1 MLHRVRRSQNSR
13 VSMPNILTLV
23 SIGNWLRSQLSSIFP
38 TGQLSQDLSSKLSLV
53 TSSSSFCDT
62 GAIQGMAQTGGDPAA
77 NLQEL
82 FASLRPSG
90 SGSSVRQSEGTH
102 QSSDRPSRTFSQHPP
117 QRNPSQYSQHIM
129 SQPYSPSFGA
139 SPSRDHAHHH
149 RNQTPTG
156 DNSKD
161 DRTANLLN
169 LLNFNNLSS
178 SPQSQSQPQSQQGP
192 STALR
197 QTHGTLAPAPSAHS
211 IHGRGISAS
220 DLVASFMGSKPS
232 APASRETTPAPSS
245 GNHQDLLLS
254 LLNRASA
261 PQPPASKENLAPQT
275 PLQETNVGAV
285 THNLAKTAL
294 EGKRPSGPTA
304 KESSQ
309 SARKESP
316 IRIFGS
322 KAEDSTPFEP
332 EHLPKPEALPKRN
345 TTRQPGSLSGSPAAA
360 TTKKDP
366 IFTYV
371 NPFEQLAAS
380 SPRNLQTKP
389 PNGDGQKRKSKESSP
404 APVHASSRRKITP
417 AGEEI
422 LQSIE
427 SPAPVPL
434 DDGRT
439 QIEALIGIGAPTQNT
454 ETVAEALNEVGDKV
468 NKEVENALAEA
479 EVAEAEAKADEKER
493 QAEVKKEELERAQEK
508 TIQAMAESA
517 HDVAVQVKQELD
529 KDENKGLLEESLTT
543 PVANVVKE
551 IIDEAAQGDAHDE
564 WESADAAETRTK
576 GDTDQIVKVYQFPL
590 KPFVSITV
598 TPKHPPELGIPPASV
613 LDVARFKKEFDQIDR
628 TLATATTEFI
638 AYSIVKPGGIRI
650 IRQDDGA
657 DRQLFSGAKDRMFNI
672 CFSIGK
678 GNAPLRGTQNVVATG
693 VSGSVYWATVTKADG
708 LPFEADLMEKTGL
721 IIPPSASQT
730 ESTSTG
736 QLKTRAKKSSRHPGF
751 FAIGRGKLIHII
763 FPFHARRS
771 KFVNE
776 DSVLDTDGYLQ
787 ERTLKISTGKAGK
800 DFTFS
805 EDDTAIITLDKA
817 GRLRF
822 WDITELID
830 ESNGSA
836 SRLAPIDVKSPL
848 QNLATTH
855 PSQKSWP
862 TSVMFLDKSKAYQK
876 GIAQRYL
883 IVGMKQNHTLQL
895 WDLGLG
901 KAIQELSFPHEKEDD
916 PICSISY
923 HPPTSIIV
931 VGHPTRNS
939 LYFVHLSAPRY
950 TLPSMSQATYL
961 KKVFSGGPSVYRTDL
976 TAIMSGLREYSFASK
991 GQLRSV
997 DLVPSPGVEDEDD
1010 PTLFELYITHSRGVT
1025 CLSIKKQD
1033 LGWSQD
1039 NKVLNPINAEK
1050 VGEIVVKDV
1059 PSLLSGPLSETKQSN
1074 GDSLPSSYSSSTPKS
1089 QKART
1094 ESAKAAPSSAIKSE
1108 DAKPEAQGTPQPSV
1122 KLEKPTPDAT
1132 SSAISDK
1139 GDKKKKKR
1147 RIGAA
1152 EDQPNVSDTPA
1163 ETPAVVEPQAG
1174 PVAPESV
1181 SKEGRS
1187 NVRTASRDNTPA
1199 PQATKTQT
1207 IANGES
1213 INLGISGDF
1222 LDKELKKIETG
1233 VSKEFKQ
1240 VLGRELEGLYR
1251 RIDDDKRVQDAAGA
1265 AKQDAMLRLVS
1276 STLSGNVDKALARII
1291 EGNIRQSVI
1300 PAIADV
1306 LASILDQR
1314 LSEALAKQ
1322 LHNAIPAHLKLA
1334 LPEAVN
1340 RSMQQTEVLRIL
1352 SDQITGKIS
1361 GHVEKEFSSVLHN
1374 NIAPA
1379 FKNLALNVA
1388 QKTSSEVES
1397 RVREQL
1403 KAPEVQQRKDT
1414 AKVDELSSVVRGLSD
1429 IVHTMAASQSEF
1441 QQEILK
1447 LQSQAAQE
1455 RQALAIRETSR
1466 QHQETSPSSGRSV
1479 LNSIT
1484 PEQAEVNAI
1493 SAMMGERRYEEAT
1506 IQVSTADP
1514 FLYSS

>member
-1 MLHRVRRSQNSR
+1 
-13 VSMPNILTLV
+13 
-23 SIGNWLRSQLSSIFP
+23 
-38 TGQLSQDLSSKLSLV
+38 
-53 TSSSSFCDT
+53 
-62 GAIQGMAQTGGDPAA
+62 
-77 NLQEL
+77 
-82 FASLRPSG
+82 
-90 SGSSVRQSEGTH
+90 
-102 QSSDRPSRTFSQHPP
+102 
-117 QRNPSQYSQHIM
+117 M

-139 SPSRDHAHHH
+139 PPPRDYAAHH

-156 DNSKD
+156 DKSKD

-169 LLNFNNLSS
+169 LLNFNNPSS
-178 SPQSQSQPQSQQGP
+178 SPQTQPQSQPQPLQPP
-192 STALR
+192 STASR
-197 QTHGTLAPAPSAHS
+197 QTHGSLAPAPSAHS

-245 GNHQDLLLS
+245 ANHQDLLLS
-254 LLNRASA
+254 LLNRTSA
-261 PQPPASKENLAPQT
+261 AQPSASKENTAPQT
-275 PLQETNVGAV
+275 TLQETNIGAV
-285 THNLAKTAL
+285 AQNLAKTSL
-294 EGKRPSGPTA
+294 DGKRPSGPIA
-304 KESSQ
+304 KESYHSI
-309 SARKESP
+309 RKESP

-322 KAEDSTPFEP
+322 KAEQATPFEP
-332 EHLPKPEALPKRN
+332 EDLPKPEVLPKRN
-345 TTRQPGSLSGSPAAA
+345 TTHQSGSLSGSPAAA
-360 TTKKDP
+360 TPKKEP

-389 PNGDGQKRKSKESSP
+389 PNGDGQKRKSKEPSP
-404 APVHASSRRKITP
+404 GPVHANSRRKITP

-427 SPAPVPL
+427 SPTPAPL

-454 ETVAEALNEVGDKV
+454 ETVAQALSEVGGKV
-468 NKEVENALAEA
+468 NKEVEHALAEA

-493 QAEVKKEELERAQEK
+493 QAEVKKEELERAKEE
-508 TIQAMAESA
+508 TIEAMAESA
-517 HDVAVQVKQELD
+517 HDVAVRVKEELD

-543 PVANVVKE
+543 PVADVVKE
-551 IIDEAAQGDAHDE
+551 LIDEAAQGDAHDE

-590 KPFVSITV
+590 KPFISITV
-598 TPKHPPELGIPPASV
+598 TPKHPPQLGIPPASV

-657 DRQLFSGAKDRMFNI
+657 DRQVFSGAKDRMFNI
-672 CFSIGK
+672 CFSVGL
-678 GNAPLRGTQNVVATG
+678 GNAALRGTQNIVATG

-736 QLKTRAKKSSRHPGF
+736 QLKTRAKKSNRHPGF

-776 DSVLDTDGYLQ
+776 ESVLDTDGYFQ

-800 DFTFS
+800 DFAFS

-836 SRLAPIDVKSPL
+836 SRLAPIDVKTPL
-848 QNLATTH
+848 QNYATTH

-862 TSVMFLDKSKAYQK
+862 TSVMFLDKSKAYGK

-931 VGHPTRNS
+931 VGHPSRNS

-950 TLPSMSQATYL
+950 ILPSMSQAAYL
-961 KKVFSGGPSVYRTDL
+961 KKVFSHDSSIPKTEV
-976 TAIMSGLREYSFASK
+976 TAVMSGLREYSFASK

-997 DLVPSPGVEDEDD
+997 DLVSTAGDLTRGLDDDEDDD

-1039 NKVLNPINAEK
+1039 NKVLNPIKAEK

-1059 PSLLSGPLSETKQSN
+1059 PALLSGSASETKQSN
-1074 GDSLPSSYSSSTPKS
+1074 GDSVPSSYSSSTPKS

-1094 ESAKAAPSSAIKSE
+1094 EQAKAAPSSSIKPGDAIS
-1108 DAKPEAQGTPQPSV
+1108 EAQGTPQPSV
-1122 KLEKPTPDAT
+1122 KLEKPPPDAT
-1132 SSAISDK
+1132 SSAVSEK
-1139 GDKKKKKR
+1139 ADKKKKKR
-1147 RIGAA
+1147 RGGAA

-1163 ETPAVVEPQAG
+1163 EMPAIVEPQVG
-1174 PVAPESV
+1174 PVEPESIG
-1181 SKEGRS
+1181 KEGRS
-1187 NVRTASRDNTPA
+1187 NLQSASRDNTPA
-1199 PQATKTQT
+1199 LQTTKNKT

-1222 LDKELKKIETG
+1222 LDKELKKIEVG
-1233 VSKEFKQ
+1233 VSKEFNK

-1276 STLSGNVDKALARII
+1276 STLTGNVDKALGRII

-1322 LHNAIPAHLKLA
+1322 LHDAIPAHLKMV
-1334 LPEAVN
+1334 LPEAMN
-1340 RSMQQTEVLRIL
+1340 RSMQQPEVLRII
-1352 SDQITGKIS
+1352 SDQITGKIT
-1361 GHVEKEFSSVLHN
+1361 GHVEKDFSSVLHN
-1374 NIAPA
+1374 NIVPA

-1403 KAPEVQQRKDT
+1403 HAAEVQQRKDT
-1414 AKVDELSSVVRGLSD
+1414 AKIDELSSLVRGLSE
-1429 IVHTMAASQSEF
+1429 IVQTMAASQTEF

-1455 RQALAIRETSR
+1455 RQANAIRETSR
-1466 QHQETSPSSGRSV
+1466 QHQDTSPSSGQSAT
-1479 LNSIT
+1479 NSIT

-1493 SAMMGERRYEEAT
+1493 STMMGERRYEEAT
-1506 IQVSTADP
+1506 IQVSTVDP
-1514 FLYSS
+1514 AHTQSNIQ

>member
-1 MLHRVRRSQNSR
+1 
-13 VSMPNILTLV
+13 
-23 SIGNWLRSQLSSIFP
+23 
-38 TGQLSQDLSSKLSLV
+38 
-53 TSSSSFCDT
+53 
-62 GAIQGMAQTGGDPAA
+62 MAQTGGDPAA

-90 SGSSVRQSEGTH
+90 SGSSVRQSEGAPKS
-102 QSSDRPSRTFSQHPP
+102 QSSAQSFDQHPP
-117 QRNPSQYSQHIM
+117 QRNSSQYSQHAM

-139 SPSRDHAHHH
+139 PAPRDHAHHH
-149 RNQTPTG
+149 RNQTPTA
-156 DNSKD
+156 DNPKD
-161 DRTANLLN
+161 DRAASLLN
-169 LLNFNNLSS
+169 LLNFNNPSS
-178 SPQSQSQPQSQQGP
+178 SPQSQSHPQPQPTP
-192 STALR
+192 STASR
-197 QTHGTLAPAPSAHS
+197 KNHGTLAPAPSAHS

-245 GNHQDLLLS
+245 TNHQDLLLS
-254 LLNRASA
+254 LLNRTTA
-261 PQPPASKENLAPQT
+261 PQPPASKENIALQL

-285 THNLAKTAL
+285 AQNLAKTTL
-294 EGKRPSGPTA
+294 DGKRPSGPIA

-322 KAEDSTPFEP
+322 KAEQSTPFEP
-332 EHLPKPEALPKRN
+332 EHLPKPESLPKRN
-345 TTRQPGSLSGSPAAA
+345 TTFQPGNLSGSPAAA
-360 TTKKDP
+360 TPKKDP

-389 PNGDGQKRKSKESSP
+389 PNEDGQKRKSKEPSP
-404 APVHASSRRKITP
+404 GPVHANSRRKITP

-454 ETVAEALNEVGDKV
+454 ETVAQALNEVGGKV

-479 EVAEAEAKADEKER
+479 EVAEAEAKADEMER
-493 QAEVKKEELERAQEK
+493 QAEIKKEELERAQEE
-508 TIQAMAESA
+508 TIEAMAESA
-517 HDVAVQVKQELD
+517 HDVAVHVKTELD

-590 KPFVSITV
+590 KPFVSITI
-598 TPKHPPELGIPPASV
+598 TPKNPPELGIPPASV
-613 LDVARFKKEFDQIDR
+613 LDVARFKKDFDQIDR
-628 TLATATTEFI
+628 NLATATTEFI

-657 DRQLFSGAKDRMFNI
+657 DRQIFSGAKDRMFNI
-672 CFSIGK
+672 CLSVAN

-708 LPFEADLMEKTGL
+708 LAFETDLMEKTGL
-721 IIPPSASQT
+721 IIPPSVSQT

-776 DSVLDTDGYLQ
+776 NSVLDTDGYFQ
-787 ERTLKISTGKAGK
+787 DRTLKISTGKAGK
-800 DFTFS
+800 DFAFS

-830 ESNGSA
+830 DSNGTA
-836 SRLAPIDVKSPL
+836 SRLAPIDVKTPL
-848 QNLATTH
+848 QNFATTH

-862 TSVMFLDKSKAYQK
+862 TSIMFLDKSKAYQK

-895 WDLGLG
+895 WDLGLA
-901 KAIQELSFPHEKEDD
+901 KPVQELSFPHEKEDD

-923 HPPTSIIV
+923 HAPTSIIV

-950 TLPSMSQATYL
+950 ILPPMSQAAYL
-961 KKVFSGGPSVYRTDL
+961 KTVFSGDSSIPRTEV
-976 TAIMSGLREYSFASK
+976 TAIMNGLREYSFASK

-997 DLVPSPGVEDEDD
+997 DLISTTGDPTRGLDEEDD
-1010 PTLFELYITHSRGVT
+1010 PTLFELYVTHSRGVT
-1025 CLSIKKQD
+1025 CLSIKRQD

-1039 NKVLNPINAEK
+1039 SKVLNPVNAEQ

-1059 PSLLSGPLSETKQSN
+1059 SSLLSGPASETKQSN
-1074 GDSLPSSYSSSTPKS
+1074 GDSVPSSYSSATPKS
-1089 QKART
+1089 QKARN
-1094 ESAKAAPSSAIKSE
+1094 ESAKAAPSSIIKP
-1108 DAKPEAQGTPQPSV
+1108 DNATLEAQGTPQPSV
-1122 KLEKPTPDAT
+1122 KLEKPAPEATP
-1132 SSAISDK
+1132 SAASEK
-1139 GDKKKKKR
+1139 ADKKKKKR
-1147 RIGAA
+1147 RGGTG

-1174 PVAPESV
+1174 PAEPDSV

-1187 NVRTASRDNTPA
+1187 NLRSSSRDNTPA
-1199 PQATKTQT
+1199 PQATKNQT

-1233 VSKEFKQ
+1233 VSREFNK

-1276 STLSGNVDKALARII
+1276 STLTGNVDKALARII

-1322 LHNAIPAHLKLA
+1322 LHNTIPAHLKMA
-1334 LPEAVN
+1334 LPEAMN
-1340 RSMQQTEVLRIL
+1340 RSMQQPEVLRIL
-1352 SDQITGKIS
+1352 SDQITGKIT

-1379 FKNLALNVA
+1379 FKNLALTVA
-1388 QKTSSEVES
+1388 QKTSSDVES

-1403 KAPEVQQRKDT
+1403 NAAEVQQRKDT
-1414 AKVDELSSVVRGLSD
+1414 AKIDELSSLVRGLSE
-1429 IVHTMAASQSEF
+1429 IVHTMAASQTEF

-1455 RQALAIRETSR
+1455 RQAIAIRETSR
-1466 QHQETSPSSGRSV
+1466 QHPETSPSSGQSV
-1479 LNSIT
+1479 ANSIT

-1493 SAMMGERRYEEAT
+1493 TAMMGERRYEEAT

-1514 FLYSS
+1514 LYVQANTQ

>member
-1 MLHRVRRSQNSR
+1 
-13 VSMPNILTLV
+13 
-23 SIGNWLRSQLSSIFP
+23 
-38 TGQLSQDLSSKLSLV
+38 
-53 TSSSSFCDT
+53 
-62 GAIQGMAQTGGDPAA
+62 MAQTGGDPAA

-82 FASLRPSG
+82 FASLRPSASG
-90 SGSSVRQSEGTH
+90 GSSVRQSGGPPPQSQSSA
-102 QSSDRPSRTFSQHPP
+102 QSSDRPSRTFNQHPP
-117 QRNPSQYSQHIM
+117 QRTPSQYSQHAM

-139 SPSRDHAHHH
+139 PPPRDYAHH

-169 LLNFNNLSS
+169 LLNFNNPSS
-178 SPQSQSQPQSQQGP
+178 SPQPQSPPQPQQAA
-192 STALR
+192 STASR
-197 QTHGTLAPAPSAHS
+197 QNHGSLAPAPSAHS

-245 GNHQDLLLS
+245 TNHQDLLLS
-254 LLNRASA
+254 LLNRTSA
-261 PQPPASKENLAPQT
+261 PQPPVSKENVAPQT
-275 PLQETNVGAV
+275 PLQDTNIGAV
-285 THNLAKTAL
+285 AQNLAKTSL
-294 EGKRPSGPTA
+294 DGKRTSGPIA

-322 KAEDSTPFEP
+322 KAEQSTPFEP
-332 EHLPKPEALPKRN
+332 EHLPKPEALPKRS
-345 TTRQPGSLSGSPAAA
+345 TTLQSGSISGSPAAV
-360 TTKKDP
+360 TPKKDT

-380 SPRNLQTKP
+380 SPRNLQTKAS
-389 PNGDGQKRKSKESSP
+389 NGDNQKRKSKEPSP
-404 APVHASSRRKITP
+404 GPVHATSRRKITP

-427 SPAPVPL
+427 SPAPAPL

-454 ETVAEALNEVGDKV
+454 ETVAQALNEVGGKV

-493 QAEVKKEELERAQEK
+493 QAEVKKEELERAQEA
-508 TIQAMAESA
+508 TLEAMAEHA

-638 AYSIVKPGGIRI
+638 TYSIVKPGGIRI

-657 DRQLFSGAKDRMFNI
+657 DRQIFSGAKDRMFNI
-672 CFSIGK
+672 CFSVSN
-678 GNAPLRGTQNVVATG
+678 GNAPLRGTQNIVATG

-721 IIPPSASQT
+721 IIPPSAAQT

-776 DSVLDTDGYLQ
+776 ESVLDTDGYFQ
-787 ERTLKISTGKAGK
+787 DRTLKISTGKAGK
-800 DFTFS
+800 DFAFS

-822 WDITELID
+822 WDIMELID

-836 SRLAPIDVKSPL
+836 SRLAPIEVKTPI

-855 PSQKSWP
+855 SSQKSRP

-901 KAIQELSFPHEKEDD
+901 KPIQELSFPHENEDD

-950 TLPSMSQATYL
+950 NLPSMSQAAYL
-961 KKVFSGGPSVYRTDL
+961 KKVFSNESSIPKTEV

-997 DLVPSPGVEDEDD
+997 DLVPTAGDPTRVIDDEDD

-1025 CLSIKKQD
+1025 CLSIRKQD
-1033 LGWSQD
+1033 MGWSQD
-1039 NKVLNPINAEK
+1039 SKVLNPINAEK
-1050 VGEIVVKDV
+1050 VGEIVVKEV
-1059 PSLLSGPLSETKQSN
+1059 PSLLSGPVSETKQSN
-1074 GDSLPSSYSSSTPKS
+1074 GESVPSSYSSSTPKS
-1089 QKART
+1089 QKAKT
-1094 ESAKAAPSSAIKSE
+1094 ESAKAAPSSSNKPDDTI
-1108 DAKPEAQGTPQPSV
+1108 PEAQGAPQTSV
-1122 KLEKPTPDAT
+1122 KLEKPPSDTT
-1132 SSAISDK
+1132 LSAIPDK
-1139 GDKKKKKR
+1139 ADKKKKKR
-1147 RIGAA
+1147 RGGAA
-1152 EDQPNVSDTPA
+1152 EDQPNISDTQADTPA
-1163 ETPAVVEPQAG
+1163 AVEPQPG
-1174 PVAPESV
+1174 PIEPDSI
-1181 SKEGRS
+1181 SKAGRS
-1187 NVRTASRDNTPA
+1187 NVRSASRDNTPA
-1199 PQATKTQT
+1199 PQATKPQT
-1207 IANGES
+1207 FANGES

-1233 VSKEFKQ
+1233 VSKEFNK
-1240 VLGRELEGLYR
+1240 VLGRELDGLYR

-1276 STLSGNVDKALARII
+1276 STLTGNVDKALARII
-1291 EGNIRQSVI
+1291 DGNIRQSVI

-1306 LASILDQR
+1306 LAPILDQR

-1322 LHNAIPAHLKLA
+1322 LHNAIPAHLKA
-1334 LPEAVN
+1334 TLPEAVT
-1340 RSMQQTEVLRIL
+1340 RSMQQPEVLRIL
-1352 SDQITGKIS
+1352 SDQVTGKIT

-1379 FKNLALNVA
+1379 FKNLALNTA

-1403 KAPEVQQRKDT
+1403 NAAEVQQRKDA
-1414 AKVDELSSVVRGLSD
+1414 AKIDELSSLVRGLSE
-1429 IVHTMAASQSEF
+1429 IVQTMAASQTEF

-1455 RQALAIRETSR
+1455 RQATAIRETSR
-1466 QHQETSPSSGRSV
+1466 QHQETSPSSGQSV
-1479 LNSIT
+1479 ANSVT

-1506 IQVSTADP
+1506 IQVSAVNPSHAQANT
-1514 FLYSS
+1514 